1 MKNPHRGYL
10 FLGLVLIIFSCMLL
24 PGEDD
29 QTKTLLSKELKK
41 GEAIIWYLFHSG
53 WAVKT
58 QNHFLIFDYWEKGE
72 KPQQPS
78 LSSGFINPDEISNH
92 KIYVFVSHAHSDHFD
107 PIILDWEKSVANIK
121 YIFGWKATENISH
134 IHFGTKREVR
144 VIDDLKVANI
154 HHTFDKIPESAFLVL
169 VDGLAIY
176 HAGDHGHSKGRLN
189 PEFKENIDYL
199 AKVEKNIDFIFTPTF
214 GGEFYSIEKLSPKA
228 VFPMHDGG
236 YEHQYKKFALKA
248 ANLKTKICPAAKR
261 GDYFIYSKGSIKT
274 K

>member
-1 MKNPHRGYL
+1 
-10 FLGLVLIIFSCMLL
+10 MLL